1 MENFDLSVK
10 RRDGYMR
17 VVLTGEPSVG
27 HILSLL
33 HVLGV
38 ESETWPHPRIVLDVL
53 GVRTPLA
60 TQDEFEIGLQ
70 MSASFRHLERV
81 AILVRPERVTR
92 VSERA
97 AVRNGAD
104 VRVFDVEAEA
114 IAWMRPPET
123 PAARRHPPA

>member
-1 MENFDLSVK
+1 
-10 RRDGYMR
+10 MR
-17 VVLTGEPSVG
+17 VVLSGSPSVG

-38 ESETWPHPRIVLDVL
+38 ESETWPHPRFVFDVL
-53 GVRTPLA
+53 GVATPLA
-60 TQDEFEIGLQ
+60 IQDEFEIGLQ

-97 AVRNGAD
+97 AMRNGAE
-104 VRVFDVEAEA
+104 VRVFDLESAA
-114 IAWMRPPET
+114 LAWMGPK
-123 PAARRHPPA
+123 AG

>member
-1 MENFDLSVK
+1 MEDFDLSVK

-17 VVLTGEPSVG
+17 VVLSGAPSVG

-38 ESETWPHPRIVLDVL
+38 ESEAWPHPRFVMDVL
-53 GVRTPLA
+53 GVSTPLT

-70 MSASFRHLERV
+70 MSTSLRHLDRV
-81 AILVRPERVTR
+81 AILVRSERVTR

-97 AVRNGAD
+97 AVRNGVE
-104 VRVFDVEAEA
+104 VRVFDLESEAV
-114 IAWMRPPET
+114 AWM
-123 PAARRHPPA
+123 HPVRG

>member
-10 RRDGYMR
+10 RRDGYMQ
-17 VVLTGEPSVG
+17 VLLSGTPSVG

-38 ESETWPHPRIVLDVL
+38 ESESWPHPRIVMDVL
-53 GVRTPLA
+53 GVSTPLS
-60 TQDEFEIGLQ
+60 TKDEFEIGLQ

-81 AILVRPERVTR
+81 AILVPRGRVTR

-104 VRVFDVEAEA
+104 VRVFDLESAAV
-114 IAWMRPPET
+114 AWMAST
-123 PAARRHPPA
+123 PA